1 MAKPTVEEAQ
11 KELKF
16 REKQDA
22 SGWLTSVIASLSN
35 DDEARADYLRKKRF
49 PQNPDVVYFIDEE
62 NDMAYVDPNTNEIK
76 KEFYDYTD
84 WVDSY
89 DIFGKIVPG
98 IQLAAEVVGGA
109 VGLAQGYRN
118 APFKPSK
125 AAGRAGVA
133 L

>member
-62 NDMAYVDPNTNEIK
+62 NDMAYVDPEHK
-76 KEFYDYTD
+76 
-84 WVDSY
+84 
-89 DIFGKIVPG
+89 
-98 IQLAAEVVGGA
+98 
-109 VGLAQGYRN
+109 RN
-118 APFKPSK
+118 
-125 AAGRAGVA
+125 
-133 L
+133 